1 MTPSLRFP
9 LRAEG
14 TELAHGMV
22 PLAKRGEPYGGGKH
36 PDPLL
41 QVPPENRGNR
51 ACALRGS
58 PREAGGTLRR
68 RANKT
73 LPTRSV

>member
-1 MTPSLRFP
+1 MTPSFRFP
-9 LRAEG
+9 LRAGG
-14 TELAHGMV
+14 TEPVLCAV

-68 RANKT
+68 GANKT
-73 LPTRSV
+73 LPARLV

>member
-22 PLAKRGEPYGGGKH
+22 PLAKRGEPSLCFARFPSRSGGNLKEGGEQNSARAIGKT
-36 PDPLL
+36 
-41 QVPPENRGNR
+41 E
-51 ACALRGS
+51 
-58 PREAGGTLRR
+58 
-68 RANKT
+68 
-73 LPTRSV
+73 